1 MNNDLKMRKQLKKRI
16 FYSLSEAV
24 YKILDPVLRKRTGLN
39 VALIEHWPQIAGYDI
54 SEHTM
59 PLKIIWKRRA
69 DQDEVFQPATLVV
82 ACEGFAALKL
92 MHETEELLH
101 RINGFFGYIAIDRIK
116 IEQRSM
122 SVFMNHLPLKP
133 PLSEQDKKY
142 VEKMLEGIEDKSL
155 HQALY
160 QLGCCIFLEK
170 NNK

>member
-1 MNNDLKMRKQLKKRI
+1 MRKKLKKHA
-16 FYSLSEAV
+16 FYSLSETV
-24 YKILDPVLRKRTGLN
+24 LKILDPVLRKRTGLN

-54 SEHTM
+54 SKHTI

-69 DQDEVFQPATLVV
+69 DQEEVFKPATLVV

-116 IEQRSM
+116 VEQRSV
-122 SVFMNHLPLKP
+122 SIFMNHGPLKP
-133 PLSEQDKKY
+133 TLREQDKKY
-142 VEKMLEGIEDKSL
+142 LEKMLEGVEDKSL
-155 HQALY
+155 RQSLY
-160 QLGCCIFLEK
+160 KLGCCIFSEK

>member
-1 MNNDLKMRKQLKKRI
+1 
-16 FYSLSEAV
+16 
-24 YKILDPVLRKRTGLN
+24 
-39 VALIEHWPQIAGYDI
+39 
-54 SEHTM
+54 M

-133 PLSEQDKKY
+133 PLSEQDKKC

-160 QLGCCIFLEK
+160 KLGCCIFLEK

>member
-1 MNNDLKMRKQLKKRI
+1 MRKKLKKRI
-16 FYSLSEAV
+16 FYSLSETV

-133 PLSEQDKKY
+133 PLSEQDKKC

>member
-16 FYSLSEAV
+16 FYSLSETV

-133 PLSEQDKKY
+133 PLSEQDKKC

-160 QLGCCIFLEK
+160 KLGCCIFLEK

>member
-1 MNNDLKMRKQLKKRI
+1 MRKQLKKRI
-16 FYSLSEAV
+16 FYSLSETV

-69 DQDEVFQPATLVV
+69 DQDEVFQPATLFV

-122 SVFMNHLPLKP
+122 SLFMNHLPLKP
-133 PLSEQDKKY
+133 PLSEQDKKC

>member
-1 MNNDLKMRKQLKKRI
+1 MRKQHKKHA
-16 FYSLSEAV
+16 FYSLSETV
-24 YKILDPVLRKRTGLN
+24 LKILDPVLRKRTGLN
-39 VALIEHWPQIAGYDI
+39 VALIEHWSQIAGYDI

-69 DQDEVFQPATLVV
+69 DQDDIFKPGTLVV

-122 SVFMNHLPLKP
+122 PVFMNHMPLKTA
-133 PLSEQDKKY
+133 LSEKDKKCL
-142 VEKMLEGIEDKSL
+142 EKMLEGIEDKSL
-155 HQALY
+155 RQSLY
-160 QLGCCIFLEK
+160 ELGCCIFSEK

>member
-1 MNNDLKMRKQLKKRI
+1 MRKQLKKRI
-16 FYSLSEAV
+16 FYSLSETV

-133 PLSEQDKKY
+133 PLSEQDKKC

>member
-1 MNNDLKMRKQLKKRI
+1 MRKQLKKHS
-16 FYSLSEAV
+16 FYSLSETV
-24 YKILDPVLRKRTGLN
+24 FKILDPVLRKRTGLN
-39 VALIEHWPQIAGYDI
+39 VELIEHWSQIAGNDI

-59 PLKIIWKRRA
+59 PFKIIWKRRA

-101 RINGFFGYIAIDRIK
+101 RINGFFGYIAIGRIK
-116 IEQRSM
+116 IEQRSI
-122 SVFMNHLPLKP
+122 SVFINHLPKKLD
-133 PLSEQDKKY
+133 LSEQDKKC

-155 HQALY
+155 RQSLY
-160 QLGCCIFLEK
+160 KLGCCIFSEK

>member
-16 FYSLSEAV
+16 FYSLSETV
-24 YKILDPVLRKRTGLN
+24 FKILDPVLRKRTGLN
-39 VALIEHWPQIAGYDI
+39 VELIEHWPQIVGHDI

-69 DQDEVFQPATLVV
+69 HQDEVFQPATLVV

-92 MHETEELLH
+92 MHETEEFLH
-101 RINGFFGYIAIDRIK
+101 KINGFFGYIAIDRIK
-116 IEQRSM
+116 IEQRSL

-133 PLSEQDKKY
+133 TLSEQDKKC

-155 HQALY
+155 RQSLY
-160 QLGCCIFLEK
+160 KLGCCIFSEK

>member
-1 MNNDLKMRKQLKKRI
+1 MRKQLKKRI
-16 FYSLSEAV
+16 FYSLSETV

-39 VALIEHWPQIAGYDI
+39 VALIEYWPQIAGYDI

-101 RINGFFGYIAIDRIK
+101 KINGFFGYIAIDRIK

-133 PLSEQDKKY
+133 TLSEQDKKCL
-142 VEKMLEGIEDKSL
+142 EKMLEGIEDKSL
-155 HQALY
+155 HQTLY